1 MKKPLLSILLAF
13 FLFKGAYAQQK
24 KNPVLTFEEQTISW
38 AGMRVDLNTDGLPA
52 MIRID
57 SGKVFT
63 EPVHF
68 HTVKASNHKDVKW
81 QSSAL
86 IFSKKQP
93 NLAKW
98 SVTNM
103 ADSLKMTVTGTIKP
117 DGNLLYQINVTAL
130 ADINLDNI
138 RLHLPFNPEAAKFV
152 RTPGLERT
160 LRPDLVDWKWD
171 ANKEMQATWLGN
183 DLCGLTFKLTDAKHH
198 AVPESWAN
206 HGQGG
211 YTIAQKG
218 KAILMDGY
226 SGTHSLKKGEVQDY
240 SFELILNSGV
250 VAAR

>member
-1 MKKPLLSILLAF
+1 MKKPFLGILIAF
-13 FLFKGAYAQQK
+13 FLFNAADAQRK
-24 KNPVLTFEEQTISW
+24 KKPVLIFEEQTISW
-38 AGMRVDLNTDGLPA
+38 ADMRVDLNADGLPA

-86 IFSKKQP
+86 VFSKKQP
-93 NLAKW
+93 NIAHW
-98 SVTNM
+98 SVTNT

-117 DGNLLYQINVTAL
+117 DGNLLYQVNVLAL
-130 ADINLDNI
+130 ADINLENV
-138 RLHLPFNPEAAKFV
+138 RLHLPFNPESAKFI
-152 RTPGLERT
+152 RTPGLERS

-171 ANKEMQATWLGN
+171 VNKEMQATWLGN
-183 DLCGLTFKLTDAKHH
+183 DLGGLTFKFTDAKHH

-226 SGTHSLKKGEVQDY
+226 SGTHSLKKGEILDY
-240 SFELILNSGV
+240 SFELSLNSGV